1 MIAKGWW
8 PTTLLVIGILTLVD
22 QLAAQN
28 PTQWEGGSSATA
40 GQFNQRS
47 RPTPSRRLFP
57 SRPGLR
63 IRSTG
68 PMSQLDG
75 QAKAVGGENG
85 DLTLAGSSPVIHSF
99 SGVERNSRL
108 PYFSTLGLLERE
120 RLAVSIQRPKGMI
133 PPAKPGRLVC
143 REVSISFASGISRWP
158 AWPQPLPG
166 GDDTQ
171 EVCPEVIGEEG
182 LPPGHTLPSRSEPEM
197 LLVPGGVFERGN
209 DRGPADQRPAHPV
222 YLPPFEISSAE
233 VTNHLYRF
241 FIEATGHRAPEGPRY
256 GWKGGTYPSGQANSP
271 VVLISWHDAVAFCHW
286 LSRETGR
293 TYRLPTEA
301 EWEKAAQVI
310 GDRYQS
316 VGSIWEWCQDWYDR
330 EAYRNAARISPQG
343 PPKGKRFRG
352 MGIEGPARVIRGG
365 GFGRASLSRRVTQ
378 RNFFSPDQGRFD
390 LGFRVVREEVPAPPP
405 WSVRPNQNPLH

>member
-1 MIAKGWW
+1 MVANDTPGDGDFHSGRPACRTKS
-8 PTTLLVIGILTLVD
+8 D
-22 QLAAQN
+22 
-28 PTQWEGGSSATA
+28 EGGVAKPRDA
-40 GQFNQRS
+40 RHHEEAV
-47 RPTPSRRLFP
+47 RPTIPANPLTASLPFQTRAADQIDWPEESDRWAGED
-57 SRPGLR
+57 RGL
-63 IRSTG
+63 G
-68 PMSQLDG
+68 
-75 QAKAVGGENG
+75 NG
-85 DLTLAGSSPVIHSF
+85 NLTLAGPSTVIHGF
-99 SGVERNSRL
+99 SGVEGNTRL
-108 PYFSTLGLLERE
+108 SYFSNMAHLERG
-120 RLAVSIQRPKGMI
+120 RLAVSIQRPKWMV
-133 PPAKPGRLVC
+133 PPAKQGRLAC
-143 REVSISFASGISRWP
+143 REVSISFASGIACWP
-158 AWPQPLPG
+158 ARPQPLPE
-166 GDDTQ
+166 GDDIQ
-171 EVCPEVIGEEG
+171 EEWLDEER
-182 LPPGHTLPSRSEPEM
+182 LPPDRNLPSRSEPDM

-209 DRGPADQRPAHPV
+209 DRGAADQRPAHPV
-222 YLPPFEISSAE
+222 YLPPFEISATE

-256 GWKGGTYPSGQANSP
+256 GWKGRTYPSRQANSP
-271 VVLISWHDAVAFCHW
+271 VVLISWNDAAAFCHW

-343 PPKGKRFRG
+343 PPKGKRVRG

-365 GFGRASLSRRVTQ
+365 GFGRASLSRRVTE

-405 WSVRPNQNPLH
+405 WSVRPNRNPLH